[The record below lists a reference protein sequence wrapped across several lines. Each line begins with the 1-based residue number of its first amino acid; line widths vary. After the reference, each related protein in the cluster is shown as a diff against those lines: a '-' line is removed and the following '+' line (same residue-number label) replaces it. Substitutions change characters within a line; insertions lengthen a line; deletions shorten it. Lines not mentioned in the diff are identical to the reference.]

1 MTDSNSVHRDS
12 GQIKSSTQA
21 SPGALLHSARE
32 AAGLSRE
39 ELSRR
44 LCIID
49 NTVEWLEEDLYER
62 QPEAVYARGYI
73 RNICRELSIDSA
85 PVLTAYDAA
94 RPKQQVRKESRRIEM
109 KADALRPARKH
120 GYGLLAL
127 LPFVVAGAVFWW
139 LYVGPVNIPG
149 LQNSVEQNAAPAE
162 TAELSVAEPSVNINK
177 IALAEPGSTQLQVAE
192 APAQQLEP
200 AGEDV
205 AEEAQTPKHNALTE
219 PQVSLQAEDATAQLP
234 ATVAQLDEQLQ
245 GALRLSFDEDSWVE
259 VKDAEGVVLL
269 AGVQQAG
276 SSKNLDGRPP
286 FEVMLGN
293 ARATKVVYREQTIE
307 SDPIGNRRTRRL
319 IVGN

>member
-12 GQIKSSTQA
+12 GQIESSTQA

-94 RPKQQVRKESRRIEM
+94 RPKQPVRKESRRIEM

-149 LQNSVEQNAAPAE
+149 LQNSVEQNAAPVE
-162 TAELSVAEPSVNINK
+162 TAELSVAEPSVNINE

-192 APAQQLEP
+192 APAQQLES
-200 AGEDV
+200 AGEEV
-205 AEEAQTPKHNALTE
+205 SEEAQTPEHNALTE

-276 SSKNLDGRPP
+276 SSKNLDGRAP